1 MEVSGVLGNI
11 ERGQTDGHLQKQR
24 TDRGPNHMESHEREA
39 SFT

>member
-1 MEVSGVLGNI
+1 MSGELGNI
-11 ERGQTDGHLQKQR
+11 ERGQIDRHVQKQR